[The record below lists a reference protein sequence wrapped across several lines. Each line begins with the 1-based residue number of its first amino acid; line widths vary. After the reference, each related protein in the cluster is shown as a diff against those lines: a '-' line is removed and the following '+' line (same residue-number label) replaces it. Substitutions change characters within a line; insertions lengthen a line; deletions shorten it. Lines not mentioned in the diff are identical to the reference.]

1 MNLRQHQQGWAEIE
15 ALETQILRQVT
26 IEQGIEQFLALQ
38 REFEPRLQATEE
50 TFRPP
55 RIQALTQLQTRLAAL
70 NHRNGA
76 SMQNL
81 IHSVAHIQQRL
92 EKAGIPSVVIGG
104 LAVSVW
110 GEPRLTRD
118 VDLKVLGRREER
130 GHLLQLLADC
140 TPLHA
145 DPDEAFRRHGIAF
158 FQDPTGTRVD
168 VMLAETSFD
177 ETAIGR
183 ARMIEMQPG
192 LFVRVCNP
200 EDLIIYKMVSVRD
213 RDRSDVEGIIRRQG
227 DTLDD
232 DYVLDWLRQFE
243 QALDDS
249 TLVVEYRR
257 LRQPTRP

>member
-15 ALETQILRQVT
+15 ALETQLLRQVT

-50 TFRPP
+50 TFRPL
-55 RIQALTQLQTRLAAL
+55 RTQALTQLQARLAAL

-130 GHLLQLLADC
+130 GRLLQLLADC

-158 FQDPTGTRVD
+158 FHDPAGTRVD

-192 LFVRVCNP
+192 LFVRVCSP